1 MRTENP
7 MQKNRIFQV
16 KVPLEKGREFE
27 NVCKIED
34 KTVNAKLRE
43 LIESSTSEHDKRYF
57 LAGKNKI
64 EYDKTKDR
72 FVWLVELDDGK
83 QIGVLN
89 NLSIDFLNNI
99 KEEISKTTIERQNWI
114 GGRKIGSI
122 SIPNNLIGEKNAKK

>member
-1 MRTENP
+1 MKIEKY

-27 NVCKIED
+27 DICKIED

-43 LIESSTSEHDKRYF
+43 LIEISTSEHNKRYF

-64 EYDKTKDR
+64 EYDKTNDK
-72 FVWLVELDDGK
+72 FVWIVELDDGK
-83 QIGVLN
+83 QIEVLD

-99 KEEISKTTIERQNWI
+99 KEEISKASIERQNWI
-114 GGRKIGSI
+114 GSRKIGSV
-122 SIPNNLIGEKNAKK
+122 SMPNSLMGVKKK